1 MAHLRVGL
9 FLFSKYQAQGRVG
22 AMLIVALTGGIGA
35 GKSLAAQYFSELG
48 ARVVDADQLARIAVE
63 RGSAGFDDVI
73 TRFGEAIMRDGDIDR
88 KALAEI
94 IFSDAKAKEDLEA
107 IIHPRVRELFLE
119 VVSDLQPDE
128 ILIYEIPLLVE
139 TGARANFD
147 LVITVEAD
155 LEVRK
160 ERLRKRGMFI
170 SEIERRIS
178 QQASREERE
187 DAADFV
193 IINNGDED
201 LLLRAVENLWEE
213 LPSRAK

>member
-1 MAHLRVGL
+1 
-9 FLFSKYQAQGRVG
+9 
-22 AMLIVALTGGIGA
+22 MLIVALTGGIGA

-48 ARVVDADQLARIAVE
+48 ARVVDADQLARIAIE

-178 QQASREERE
+178 RQASREERE